1 MSAHSSQQIQEAYRG
16 DHPFPPTLIKR
27 HICMKR
33 KNELK
38 SSSIWMA
45 TVLSDGTRK
54 ILYDS
59 ILYDPPEEHEK
70 EVAVSSNDEV
80 CS

>member
-1 MSAHSSQQIQEAYRG
+1 
-16 DHPFPPTLIKR
+16 
-27 HICMKR
+27 
-33 KNELK
+33 
-38 SSSIWMA
+38 MA